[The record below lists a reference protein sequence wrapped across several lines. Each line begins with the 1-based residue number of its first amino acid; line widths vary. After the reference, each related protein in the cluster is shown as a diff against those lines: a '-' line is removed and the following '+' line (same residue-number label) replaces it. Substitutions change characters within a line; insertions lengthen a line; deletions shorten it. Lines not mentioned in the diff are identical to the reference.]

1 MKIVNYYNHQLGRG
15 KRMKKKI
22 LKEIQEKTQLTYLE
36 KKGALTGSYRGYNI
50 SMGTIDKTHDIS
62 YIIIPL
68 KVSEDFEIEKMNI
81 FLSELLSR
89 YKGVSVARYE
99 DFRILLNYY
108 PRFGKRNKSEIIMA
122 IIDEILNF
130 AQINNFE
137 GSCCE
142 ICGENYETI
151 PVLIEGVIISSCVN
165 CKLEVKNSIS
175 LNQQAQRERKN
186 NIVGGIVGG
195 LIGALIGSVIWI
207 IIAQLGY
214 LSAIGGLAIA
224 ICNIKGYELFGGKL
238 NLTGIIITSVIT
250 LLAVYGAQHI
260 SLGFEIYNNFKGS
273 YDITI
278 FDAIKSVPEFLT
290 EKDVSGPFWK
300 NLGIG
305 YLLTIAGSVS
315 YIHSI
320 YKQSNYKIDVED
332 INL

>member
-1 MKIVNYYNHQLGRG
+1 
-15 KRMKKKI
+15 MKKKM

-36 KKGALTGSYRGYNI
+36 KKGALTGSYRGYNMSI
-50 SMGTIDKTHDIS
+50 GTIDKSQDIS

-68 KVSEDFEIEKMNI
+68 KVSEGFGIEKINV
-81 FLSELLSR
+81 FLSELHSR

-108 PRFGKRNKSEIIMA
+108 PRFRKRNKLEIIMA

-130 AQINNFE
+130 AQMNEFQ

-142 ICGENYETI
+142 ICGEHYDVVPI
-151 PVLIEGVIISSCVN
+151 LIDGVIISSCVN

-175 LNQQAQRERKN
+175 LNQQAQREKKN

-195 LIGALIGSVIWI
+195 ILGALIGCIIWI
-207 IIAQLGY
+207 IISQLGY

-260 SLGFEIYNNFKGS
+260 SLGFEIYNAYKAS
-273 YDITI
+273 YDVTI
-278 FDAIKSVPEFLT
+278 FEAIKSVPEFLVD
-290 EKDVSGPFWK
+290 KDVSGPFWR
-300 NLGIG
+300 NLGMG
-305 YLLTIAGSVS
+305 YLLTIAGSIS
-315 YIHSI
+315 YIYSV